1 MTPAQ
6 KRSFRIRI
14 TGLLSILLVIALAMG
29 FRLADFQIVR
39 AAEIQEI
46 SFARR
51 AVTQEIPAL
60 RGPIL
65 DATGSVLAR
74 TVRRYDVNV
83 SPRLVGSIVRETDS
97 GSEELSVAE
106 LASELAGVLDLD
118 VELVLEQL
126 SGTGDYASLKRGVDV
141 ATYNAL
147 RDLRIPWV
155 YYDGF
160 FDRLYPNGAVA
171 GNLLGFTDA
180 DGIPIEGIE
189 AQFNEC
195 LSGVDGQETFE
206 RSVEGV
212 RIPTSAVV
220 TQPTMDGGTLNLT
233 IDSDL
238 QFFAQQVLSDALADL
253 DAEWAMAIVLEV
265 ETGRV
270 IVAAE
275 APSVDPNDPTAVSE
289 ASRGARI
296 FRAAIE
302 PGSVMKSISAAM
314 ILDTGTATP
323 FDRKQ
328 IGDRLT
334 TNFGEVIRDSYDHE
348 TQPMTLTGVLKNSSN
363 VGISEFGVEIP
374 KQVRYEYLRSFG
386 FGERTAIN
394 FLGESPGILATA
406 KDWDGMT
413 NYATLYGQG
422 VAVTMAQM
430 ASAYQAL
437 ANEGLRLPPRLVD
450 SCVLAS
456 GEEVIPEFPASV
468 QVVSPDSANTT
479 MDMMEKVVEFG
490 GVGKLAQVEGYRVAG
505 KTGTAQVKEGSGYGE
520 RFAISFYGVA
530 PAEQPK
536 YVVGVTIFRPAGAVN
551 SAPATGPFKL
561 ILEQV
566 LRHYRVPPSTT
577 PARDLPLE

>member
-14 TGLLSILLVIALAMG
+14 TGLLGILLVIALAMG

-65 DATGSVLAR
+65 DANGSVLAR

-141 ATYNAL
+141 ATYNAV

-171 GNLLGFTDA
+171 GNVLGFTDA

-189 AQFNEC
+189 TQFNEC

-238 QFFAQQVLSDALADL
+238 QFFAQQVLSDTVADL

-323 FDRKQ
+323 SDRKQ

-386 FGERTAIN
+386 FGERTAID
-394 FLGESPGILATA
+394 FLGESPGILAPA

-422 VAVTMAQM
+422 VAVTMAQL

-437 ANEGLRLPPRLVD
+437 ANDGLRLPPRLVD

-490 GVGKLAQVEGYRVAG
+490 GVGKMAQVEGYRVAG
-505 KTGTAQVKEGSGYGE
+505 KTGTAQVKEGSGYGD

-577 PARDLPLE
+577 LSRDLPLE